1 MNEKLPRIDCQQLIR
16 ALKRAGFE
24 EHRQRGS
31 HLHMRRT
38 SDNRRVTVPVHK
50 GRPVPIGTLR
60 SILRDADISP
70 DEFRKLL
77 KKKR

>member
-1 MNEKLPRIDCQQLIR
+1 MSGKLPRVDCQQLIR

-31 HLHMRRT
+31 HLHMHRP

-50 GRPVPIGTLR
+50 GRIIPIGTLR
-60 SILRDADISP
+60 GILRDADISI
-70 DEFRKLL
+70 DEFHKLL
-77 KKKR
+77 RKKR